1 MNLVPHRP
9 HASAP
14 EPSMPRQ
21 AERSPSPVRALALVC
36 ALGLSGCSLFDRGFQ
51 PSASYLIAP
60 PPQVPLAG
68 EKLGSLMV
76 TRFGAIPPYDG
87 KSFLYRNTDGT
98 WRQDPYAGF
107 IANPSDMMS
116 DALARALEQSGR
128 CEMVGV
134 EGVAMRFDFSI
145 EGVIEAFYADFSEPD
160 APKAVVRVRAYLLDR
175 RAGAPKLVD
184 QMVGSGTAPIAA
196 AEPGKVAEALSAAVG
211 MAIHELLED
220 LSVERDLTVELPKAS
235 PAQAASSAQN
245 GL

>member
-14 EPSMPRQ
+14 ETSMPRH
-21 AERSPSPVRALALVC
+21 AERSPSTVRVLALVC

-51 PSASYLIAP
+51 PSTSYLIAP

-68 EKLGSLMV
+68 ERFGSLMV
-76 TRFGAIPPYDG
+76 TRFGAIPPHDG

-116 DALARALEQSGR
+116 DALVRALEQSGR

-134 EGVAMRFDFSI
+134 ESVAMHFDFSI

-184 QMVGSGTAPIAA
+184 QVVGSGTAPITA

-220 LSVERDLTVELPKAS
+220 LTVELPKAS
-235 PAQAASSAQN
+235 PAQTASSAQS